1 MASTIDGAPTKP
13 LPASVAA
20 AMKKG
25 YTGRQA
31 LSRGPKPVSTVTVK

>member
-1 MASTIDGAPTKP
+1 MATTINGEPTKP
-13 LPASVAA
+13 LPASVAS

-31 LSRGPKPVSTVTVK
+31 LARGPKPVSTVSVK